1 MNDLRHKGKMIL
13 ANATVYDGC
22 FKNDEF
28 FGLGTLTYPD
38 GTILTAMFTSSTIP
52 LISKIYFPDF

>member
-1 MNDLRHKGKMIL
+1 MIL

-52 LISKIYFPDF
+52 LISKMYFPDF